1 MGRIRKLQLRKTNPN
16 LVSLID
22 QLLEVSVK
30 NEAKV
35 WREVAEMLAKPR
47 KQQAEVNVSKID
59 RYLKNGETAVVP
71 GKVLGT
77 GRVER
82 ALKVAALAFSE
93 NARRKIEE
101 AGGKCMTLLQL
112 ANENPKGSGIR
123 ILK

>member
-1 MGRIRKLQLRKTNPN
+1 MGKIRKLQQRKSNPN

-22 QLLEVSVK
+22 KLLEISVK

-35 WREVAEMLAKPR
+35 WRDVADLFAKPR
-47 KQQAEVNVSKID
+47 IQPAEVNVSKID
-59 RYLKNGETAVVP
+59 RYLKNGETAIIP

-82 ALKVAALAFSE
+82 ALNVAALAFSE
-93 NARRKIEE
+93 KARKKIEE

-112 ANENPKGSGIR
+112 ANENPKGTGVR